1 MRKMFLVMTFITAYA
16 VYHFS
21 FHYLEFSN
29 TPSSSGDED
38 EVDEHTYAQI
48 IEEDYL
54 EVSYSNQVIHREE
67 TDLVA
72 QYEEQ
77 FNELEQSILSD
88 IESLKDDVL
97 DEVGSGQNI
106 ISQGFNLL
114 KYEREANEIEEK
126 ADRQFETLIAEMESA
141 ANDHLIPEQTIDEF
155 KEEYEARKDNIK
167 TSIFKEVNSW
177 LEESEA
183 F

>member
-1 MRKMFLVMTFITAYA
+1 MTFITAYA

-21 FHYLEFSN
+21 FHYLDFSGSPYN
-29 TPSSSGDED
+29 HEGNED
-38 EVDEHTYAQI
+38 EVGEHTYAQI
-48 IEEDYL
+48 NEEDYL
-54 EVSYSNQVIHREE
+54 EVSYSNQVIHMEE

-72 QYEEQ
+72 QYEDQ
-77 FNELEQSILSD
+77 FNELEESILSD
-88 IESLKDDVL
+88 IESLKDDII
-97 DEVGSGQNI
+97 DEVGSGQSI
-106 ISQGFNLL
+106 ITQGFNLL

-141 ANDHLIPEQTIDEF
+141 ANDHLIPKQTIDEF
-155 KEEYEARKDNIK
+155 KEQYETRKDHIK
-167 TSIFKEVNSW
+167 NSIFKEVNSW